1 MLTRSFAVAAL
12 LAAWAIA
19 FVSESQAQFETRAA
33 FPITNE
39 APYSVVMG
47 DFNRDGILDL
57 AELNFLPTGSV
68 EILLGNGDGT
78 FRPGDTYAVAGAP
91 FYAASAS
98 LRRDGILDLVI
109 AGGGVDD
116 VYVLLGNGDGTFQAP
131 VPYATTAGPK
141 MLALGDFTDGGSIDV
156 VVLEGTSTE
165 GIICDCIEVL
175 PGNGDGTFGAP
186 ISTTPVPY
194 NVTGFAI
201 VAGDFNDDGQLVVAV
216 SGGYFSAYQV
226 DILLG
231 NGDGTFT
238 ADGYYPVVADPD
250 SIAVGY
256 FTSDKTRLDLAV
268 AGSVGSSVS
277 VLLGNGDG
285 TFQQSVYYP
294 TSFPTWVIAQDLDG
308 DGNIDLAT
316 SNVGVPEFTKQYPP
330 GVSVLKGNGDGTF
343 EPGVF
348 YRSGNKSGVNYVA
361 AGDFNRD
368 HRPDLALVGVS
379 GQIITL
385 LNTGAV
391 TFSPTTPLGFG
402 TQAAGTTST
411 ARTVTLTNTGTKPL
425 EILSIKASSDFVVKS
440 SCAARVAPGANCTI
454 SAWFSPAKQGTKRGA
469 IEIIDGA
476 SSKPQVIELFG
487 TGT

>member
-1 MLTRSFAVAAL
+1 
-12 LAAWAIA
+12 
-19 FVSESQAQFETRAA
+19 
-33 FPITNE
+33 
-39 APYSVVMG
+39 
-47 DFNRDGILDL
+47 
-57 AELNFLPTGSV
+57 
-68 EILLGNGDGT
+68 
-78 FRPGDTYAVAGAP
+78 
-91 FYAASAS
+91 
-98 LRRDGILDLVI
+98 
-109 AGGGVDD
+109 
-116 VYVLLGNGDGTFQAP
+116 
-131 VPYATTAGPK
+131 
-141 MLALGDFTDGGSIDV
+141 
-156 VVLEGTSTE
+156 
-165 GIICDCIEVL
+165 
-175 PGNGDGTFGAP
+175 
-186 ISTTPVPY
+186 
-194 NVTGFAI
+194 
-201 VAGDFNDDGQLVVAV
+201 VAV
-216 SGGYFSAYQV
+216 SGESFSGDQV

-231 NGDGTFT
+231 NGNGTFT
-238 ADGYYPVVADPD
+238 AYGYYPVSATPQ

-256 FTSDKTRLDLAV
+256 FTSDKTKLDLAV
-268 AGSVGSSVS
+268 ANYLGSSVS

-308 DGNIDLAT
+308 DGNIDLAA
-316 SNVGVPEFTKQYPP
+316 SNVGLPEFTKEYPP

-361 AGDFNRD
+361 AGDFNGD
-368 HRPDLALVGVS
+368 HRPDLALVVES
-379 GQIITL
+379 GQVITL

-411 ARTVTLTNTGTKPL
+411 ARTVTLMNTGTKPL
-425 EILSIKASSDFVVKS
+425 EIVSIKASPDFAVKS

-469 IEIIDGA
+469 IEVIDSV

>member
-1 MLTRSFAVAAL
+1 MLTRSFAVATL
-12 LAAWAIA
+12 LAAWLIA
-19 FVSESQAQFETRAA
+19 FSPEAQAQFETRAA

-39 APYSVVMG
+39 APYSVVVG

-131 VPYATTAGPK
+131 APYATTAGPK
-141 MLALGDFTDGGSIDV
+141 MLALGDFTGGGSIDI

-201 VAGDFNDDGQLVVAV
+201 AAGDFNDDGKLDVAV

-231 NGDGTFT
+231 NGDDTFT

-250 SIAVGY
+250 PIAVGY

-294 TSFPTWVIAQDLDG
+294 TWFPTWVIAQDLDG

-316 SNVGVPEFTKQYPP
+316 SNAGLPGFTKEYPP
-330 GVSVLKGNGDGTF
+330 GVTVLKGNGDGTF

-361 AGDFNRD
+361 AGDFNGD
-368 HRPDLALVGVS
+368 HRPDPGAGRRERSGHHAAQHGRGYFLAHHASGFRYTSRRNHQHSADRHTHEHGHETIGDFVDQGQPRFCGEVVVRREGCTRSKLHHQRMVLTCETGYQARRDRGHRQRLVE
-379 GQIITL
+379 
-385 LNTGAV
+385 
-391 TFSPTTPLGFG
+391 
-402 TQAAGTTST
+402 AAG
-411 ARTVTLTNTGTKPL
+411 
-425 EILSIKASSDFVVKS
+425 D
-440 SCAARVAPGANCTI
+440 
-454 SAWFSPAKQGTKRGA
+454 
-469 IEIIDGA
+469 
-476 SSKPQVIELFG
+476 
-487 TGT
+487 